1 MKTPKDLMIIIFIVI
16 FFVSC
21 AGVSQISFKTMI
33 EEADSRIGES
43 VTLGGY
49 IIDSQIVG
57 DKTDITVMQTPLDWR
72 GKPQFEDKSEGRFLV
87 SYEGTFNPDDYSPR
101 DRFTVAGKIAG
112 ITKEKLESCPSPC
125 LKIES
130 SKLRVWR
137 EYEYYPPMIRGP

>member
-1 MKTPKDLMIIIFIVI
+1 MEYDNQNKKRFNNENTKRLDDNYIYSHIFRFLCWCFANIV
-16 FFVSC
+16 
-21 AGVSQISFKTMI
+21 QNH
-33 EEADSRIGES
+33 DR
-43 VTLGGY
+43 GY

-57 DKTDITVMQTPLDWR
+57 DKTEITVMQTPLNWR

-137 EYEYYPPMIRGP
+137 EYEYYPPMIRGT